1 MLPKVM
7 IVEDDAVIR
16 EIYALK
22 FELEGYPI
30 MAVENG
36 ERALAA
42 VEDFEPHFI
51 LLDMMMPV
59 MGGLEFM
66 KRFNPRHQPSEVIVF
81 SNISAPKQM
90 EAVMSLGA
98 SAYWVKSDYTPEQ
111 VVANIAELWQQRGP
125 EDA

>member
-7 IVEDDAVIR
+7 IVEDDSVIR

-22 FELEGYPI
+22 FELEGYPVL
-30 MAVENG
+30 AVENG
-36 ERALAA
+36 ARALESV
-42 VEDFEPHFI
+42 VEFQPHFI

-66 KRFNPRHQPSEVIVF
+66 EHFRAQGHSGEVIVF
-81 SNISAPKQM
+81 SNVSAPKQM
-90 EAVMSLGA
+90 RAVMKLGA

-111 VVANIAELWQQRGP
+111 VVTNIAELWQGRAQT
-125 EDA
+125 A